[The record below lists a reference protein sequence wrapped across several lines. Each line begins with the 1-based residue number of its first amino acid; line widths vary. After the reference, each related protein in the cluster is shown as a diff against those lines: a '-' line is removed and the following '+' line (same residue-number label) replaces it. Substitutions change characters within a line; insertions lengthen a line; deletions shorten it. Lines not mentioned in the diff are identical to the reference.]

1 MTAMLSRF
9 ALVLGVSL
17 VAALPA
23 QSVSAASS
31 TSGALVRV
39 EVIEDGGGARTRGS
53 KTVAWDHTASLQL
66 DVGGHAHHV
75 AITPSRRDR
84 GVSLAVDH
92 DRDGTQLADDLR
104 VTSAERRIVLEE
116 GDTRVVVT
124 IVPVTMHLEVG
135 EG

>member
-1 MTAMLSRF
+1 MPAMLTRF

-31 TSGALVRV
+31 KTGALVRV
-39 EVIEDGGGARTRGS
+39 EVIEDGGAARMRGT
-53 KTVAWDHTASLQL
+53 KTVEWDHTASLQL
-66 DVGGHAHHV
+66 DVGGHAHRV
-75 AITPSRRDR
+75 AITPSRREH

-92 DRDGTQLADDLR
+92 DRDGTQLADDLQ
-104 VTSAERRIVLEE
+104 VTSAERRVVLEE

-124 IVPVTMHLEVG
+124 IVPVTMHLDAS